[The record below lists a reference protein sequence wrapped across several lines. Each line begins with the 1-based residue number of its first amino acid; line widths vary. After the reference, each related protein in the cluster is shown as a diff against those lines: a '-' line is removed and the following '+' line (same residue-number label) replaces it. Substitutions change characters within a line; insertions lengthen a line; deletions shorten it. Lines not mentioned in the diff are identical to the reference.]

1 MPKEDNKVLKYN
13 HGERFMKHPFII
25 HADLETLLKKCAFVI
40 ILKDHQKLKN
50 MNIPLLVIQCL
61 HIVHLMLQKIS

>member
-1 MPKEDNKVLKYN
+1 MPKEYNKVLKYN
-13 HGERFMKHPFII
+13 HGERSMKHPFII
-25 HADLETLLKKCAFVI
+25 YAELDSLFKKCAFVII

-61 HIVHLMLQKIS
+61 ELFI

>member
-1 MPKEDNKVLKYN
+1 MPKEYNKVLKYN
-13 HGERFMKHPFII
+13 HGERSMKHPFIY
-25 HADLETLLKKCAFVI
+25 AELESLFKKCAFVII

-61 HIVHLMLQKIS
+61 ELFI